1 MEWVI
6 SIVLGIGVVILVILL
21 NNQQKKNKDNLH
33 QIEKLNH
40 LYEDQKVSI
49 DRIIREKE
57 EETRKSAMLMQ
68 KWIDADNAASTFQ
81 NELIQLQSLIQ
92 VEAVKND
99 SKETLEAEL
108 EKLKALAVEKLSELQ
123 QITANTQK
131 LAQSQNEKLEEIAKL
146 EAGMKV
152 LEGRICSGKK
162 VLENLEDEIT
172 STNNHLQ
179 LLVTLK
185 ANVLAVE
192 SGEGSVWE
200 FKIPSDKSRLVELIH
215 QLVDEYGNAFP
226 ILKKELLKA
235 EWSSVW
241 LPQVQQLCS
250 REGLDRSGIY
260 RLTLK
265 SNPDCVYIG
274 QAQSIKDRWYTH
286 IKKMLGVEAKGAE
299 RLYEYRPDD
308 FEWSV
313 VEFKEGNLD
322 SDEKYWIDYYKCREI
337 GLNKKG

>member
-1 MEWVI
+1 MI
-6 SIVLGIGVVILVILL
+6 YVLLIIIAGLVIGLVYI
-21 NNQQKKNKDNLH
+21 NQQKNDIKEKKDHFEHRIDELCDEKYNLQMKNDNLREDLFKLSEARKLLELQANLTAEEKNK
-33 QIEKLNH
+33 
-40 LYEDQKVSI
+40 
-49 DRIIREKE
+49 
-57 EETRKSAMLMQ
+57 
-68 KWIDADNAASTFQ
+68 
-81 NELIQLQSLIQ
+81 LQSELEYLRPEYFRLKETIS
-92 VEAVKND
+92 VNAVKND
-99 SKETLEAEL
+99 SKEALEAEL
-108 EKLKALAVEKLSELQ
+108 ENLKALAVEKMSELQ

-131 LAQSQNEKLEEIAKL
+131 LAASQNEKLEEIAKL
-146 EAGMKV
+146 EAGMKA
-152 LEGRICSGKK
+152 LEGRIDSGKK

-226 ILKKELLKA
+226 ILRKELLKA

-260 RLTLK
+260 RLRLK
-265 SNPDCVYIG
+265 TNPDCVYIG
-274 QAQSIKDRWYTH
+274 QAQSIKDR
-286 IKKMLGVEAKGAE
+286 
-299 RLYEYRPDD
+299 
-308 FEWSV
+308 
-313 VEFKEGNLD
+313 
-322 SDEKYWIDYYKCREI
+322 
-337 GLNKKG
+337 